1 VRRMRMIWGLTVAGV
16 LAGSLLM
23 ASPAGAVSA
32 KKPLQGSFHEEFSF
46 DIDCG
51 TFLLHEDVVEDGA
64 FTVFFDADGAPT
76 NVIVHHDFH
85 GVITN
90 PAGETFDD
98 SGDWTDFIDLAGTP
112 DDIED
117 DIVAQAGSIFK
128 IGVPGEGIVVQDTGL
143 IIFFPDGTVEIHGPH
158 EQFVRWGRPH
168 LRQPR
173 LGERSRGRLAGHN
186 CDSGDGGRC
195 VGGRL
200 DRISGWLLHRDLA
213 LASGPSRTGCLPS
226 SPSRTRCLQGMVGHR
241 ARLGRRLWSPLSSTL
256 PPGGPGQAPPR
267 RTDPTDARPR
277 RPGPDGYGIPSFWH
291 GVTIDITDPTR
302 PSETSD

>member
-1 VRRMRMIWGLTVAGV
+1 MRMIWGLTVAAA

-64 FTVFFDADGAPT
+64 FTVFFDADGAPM
-76 NVIVHHDFH
+76 NVIVHHHFH

-117 DIVAQAGSIFK
+117 DIVAQAGSIFR
-128 IGVPGEGIVVQDTGL
+128 IRVPGEGIVVQDTGL

-158 EQFVRWGRPH
+158 EQFVAGDA
-168 LRQPR
+168 LICDN
-173 LGERSRGRLAGHN
+173 LG
-186 CDSGDGGRC
+186 
-195 VGGRL
+195 
-200 DRISGWLLHRDLA
+200 
-213 LASGPSRTGCLPS
+213 
-226 SPSRTRCLQGMVGHR
+226 
-241 ARLGRRLWSPLSSTL
+241 
-256 PPGGPGQAPPR
+256 
-267 RTDPTDARPR
+267 
-277 RPGPDGYGIPSFWH
+277 
-291 GVTIDITDPTR
+291 
-302 PSETSD
+302 